1 MSISNILFSSG
12 ELNKINFNMNLED
25 SKACI
30 NAKSKDIT
38 ASRDLTAT
46 ISAKYSDI
54 CKGEDLGSFSLITD
68 MDSSLIDISTSIS
81 SNNFV
86 PVDIT
91 KLLLNLVD
99 FTYFDESLNILL
111 IGKNSTP
118 VNSTMDINV
127 SNDFNELMESKSL
140 ESKCFESSEFEVLDC
155 FDGFNVLDSFESL
168 EFEVLDCFESSENF
182 ENYRNNLTFN
192 IYNDESKVL
201 ANQFK
206 LIDLGFTGVY
216 LISFVDDTLSADNV
230 DRSIFSLVVGAG
242 NMDYTL
248 TISGFNSNIV
258 SFDFDQSLNVE
269 FNLTQESTVNLDKYV
284 LINEEVE

>member
-12 ELNKINFNMNLED
+12 ELNKINFKMDLED
-25 SKACI
+25 SKAWI

-46 ISAKYSDI
+46 ISAEYSDI
-54 CKGEDLGSFSLITD
+54 CEGEDLGSFSLNNDIGIC
-68 MDSSLIDISTSIS
+68 LIDISTSIV

-91 KLLLNLVD
+91 KVLLNPAD
-99 FTYFDESLNILL
+99 FTYFDKSLNILL

-118 VNSTMDINV
+118 VNSAMDIKG
-127 SNDFNELMESKSL
+127 NDFSELNESKSL
-140 ESKCFESSEFEVLDC
+140 DSLESLEIKVLDC
-155 FDGFNVLDSFESL
+155 FVGLNVLDSLESL
-168 EFEVLDCFESSENF
+168 ENF

-192 IYNDESKVL
+192 VYNDESKVL
-201 ANQFK
+201 ANQSK
-206 LIDLGFTGVY
+206 LMDLGFTGVY
-216 LISFVDDTLSADNV
+216 LISFVDNTLSADTV
-230 DRSIFSLVVGAG
+230 DSSIFNLVVGAG
-242 NMDYTL
+242 DIGYTL
-248 TISGFNSNIV
+248 AISGFNSNIV

>member
-12 ELNKINFNMNLED
+12 ELNKINFNMDLED
-25 SKACI
+25 SKAGI
-30 NAKSKDIT
+30 NTKSKDIA

-54 CKGEDLGSFSLITD
+54 CEGEDLGSFSINAVL
-68 MDSSLIDISTSIS
+68 DSSLIDISTSIS

-91 KLLLNLVD
+91 KLLLNPVD
-99 FTYFDESLNILL
+99 FTCFDESLNILL

-127 SNDFNELMESKSL
+127 SNDFNELNEFKSL
-140 ESKCFESSEFEVLDC
+140 E
-155 FDGFNVLDSFESL
+155 
-168 EFEVLDCFESSENF
+168 CFESSENF

-201 ANQFK
+201 ANQSK
-206 LIDLGFTGVY
+206 LMDLSFTGVY
-216 LISFVDDTLSADNV
+216 LISFVDNTLSADTV
-230 DRSIFSLVVGAG
+230 DGGIFSLVVGAG
-242 NMDYTL
+242 NMGYTL
-248 TISGFNSNIV
+248 TISGFNSNMV
-258 SFDFDQSLNVE
+258 SFDFDQSLNLE